1 MNKLNNL
8 AILSNYV
15 QNNDDDENILKQFEV
30 DKTDLIKIEDLY
42 VYEFVQTDNEQ
53 CEVQEKDFDMEYGY
67 QFDLFT
73 KSALTIYNE
82 AVKLEELTK
91 DA

>member
-15 QNNDDDENILKQFEV
+15 QNNDDENILKQFEV
-30 DKTDLIKIEDLY
+30 DKTDLINVEDLY
-42 VYEFVQTDNEQ
+42 VYEFVQTENGQ
-53 CEVQEKDFDMEYGY
+53 CEVQEKSFDPKYGY